1 MATYN
6 RTSSGGGTVG
16 HPSAALQPY
25 VMTSPVY
32 DAVDNTSLAG
42 GDIVQMMDI
51 PADTMIIGGCLEVL
65 EAAGNAAI
73 TMDLGFTGGDVDC
86 FLDNDS
92 FVAGFSTFL
101 NAGLGATSNN
111 CVMVTTADTI
121 DALIID
127 SGSSGETAARFRI
140 HVCMVDVSR
149 NPVESATV
157 TTGT

>member
-1 MATYN
+1 M
-6 RTSSGGGTVG
+6 S
-16 HPSAALQPY
+16 
-25 VMTSPVY
+25 
-32 DAVDNTSLAG
+32 
-42 GDIVQMMDI
+42 
-51 PADTMIIGGCLEVL
+51 EVL

>member
-16 HPSAALQPY
+16 HPSTANHAY

>member
-16 HPSAALQPY
+16 HPSTANRAY